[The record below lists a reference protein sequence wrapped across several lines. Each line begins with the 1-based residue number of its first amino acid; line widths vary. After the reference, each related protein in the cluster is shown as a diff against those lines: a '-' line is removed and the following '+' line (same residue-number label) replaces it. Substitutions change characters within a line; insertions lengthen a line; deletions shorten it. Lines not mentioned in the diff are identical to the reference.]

1 MLPITLLAPT
11 KLAGLLKASAAL
23 EANVN
28 ELAAANQTTVPIIPS
43 TQVFVSSAPVGIAD
57 LQPELAYPRVNVFA
71 ARLKNNQAERFRSVS
86 GSVSVVAEIAATS
99 DLLAQVD
106 QWIHFYVEVVSTIL
120 QENRGDWG
128 DGLFYSGAYEVE
140 VKSPQAGGSGFLQVA
155 RVSCELGVS
164 RN

>member
-1 MLPITLLAPT
+1 MASIVRIARTWAPRRLPA
-11 KLAGLLKASAAL
+11 
-23 EANVN
+23 
-28 ELAAANQTTVPIIPS
+28 TTSPPS
-43 TQVFVSSAPVGIAD
+43 FS
-57 LQPELAYPRVNVFA
+57 
-71 ARLKNNQAERFRSVS
+71 
-86 GSVSVVAEIAATS
+86 IAATS

-106 QWIHFYVEVVSTIL
+106 QWIHFYVEAVSTIL

-140 VKSPQAGGSGFLQVA
+140 VKPPQAGGSGFLQVA